1 MFVIEEPGV
10 ETSFRPMKMKSRKQI
25 IIIGGGFAGLKVA
38 RCLNNTSYD
47 VLLIDKVNH
56 HQFQPLFYQV
66 ATAGLEPSN
75 ISFPLRGIF
84 HHSKNVRIRM
94 AEVQKILPSENKIIT
109 SDGEYSFDYLILAT
123 GAATNF
129 FGNKNIEQFALP
141 MKSTSDAIEI
151 RQRILKNFEKA
162 LTASADDVPALLNI
176 VIVGGG
182 PTGVELAGALA
193 EMKKHVLWKDYPE
206 VDFSKMHIMLIEG
219 SPRTLGAMSET
230 ASAKSKQY
238 LEEMGVEVWTN
249 TTVKDYDGQNAT
261 LSDGRTVATK
271 NLIWAAGVQGNV
283 IEGLNPELIQRG
295 NRIMVDRFNHVIGY
309 DNIFAIGDLAYMTTP
324 KYPNAHPQV
333 ANVAINQAKT
343 LCRNLISTS
352 KAVGADTNR
361 GRKVVS
367 EGTNNGWSEFEYHD
381 KGSLATVG
389 KHKAVVDLP
398 YIKFQGFFA
407 WFVWMGLHL
416 VLLMGMKNRLFVFIN
431 WVTSYFSNNS
441 TLRLIFKRNV

>member
-1 MFVIEEPGV
+1 
-10 ETSFRPMKMKSRKQI
+10 MKNRKQI
-25 IIIGGGFAGLKVA
+25 IIIGAGFAGLKLA

-66 ATAGLEPSN
+66 ATAGLESSN

-84 HHSKNVRIRM
+84 HHSKNVRIRL
-94 AEVQKILPSENKIIT
+94 AEVQKILPAENKIIT
-109 SDGEYSFDYLILAT
+109 TGGNYSFDYLILAT
-123 GAATNF
+123 GATTNF
-129 FGNKNIEQFALP
+129 FGNQNIEQFALP

-151 RQRILKNFEKA
+151 RQRILKNFERA
-162 LTASADDVPALLNI
+162 LTAPQEEVPALLNI
-176 VIVGGG
+176 VIAGGG

-219 SPRTLGAMSET
+219 SPRTLGAMSEA

-238 LEEMGVEVWTN
+238 LEEMGVDVWTN
-249 TTVKDYDGQNAT
+249 TTVKDYDGQTAT
-261 LSDGRTVATK
+261 LPDGRMVATK
-271 NLIWAAGVQGNV
+271 NLIWAAGIRGNA
-283 IEGLNPELIQRG
+283 IDGLHPGLIQRG
-295 NRIMVDRFNHVIGY
+295 NRIMVDRFNRVNGY
-309 DNIFAIGDLAYMTTP
+309 TNIFALGDLAYMITP

-333 ANVAINQAKT
+333 ANVAINQATT
-343 LCRNLISTS
+343 LCRNLNYSAKVI
-352 KAVGADTNR
+352 GADAEP
-361 GRKVVS
+361 GIAQWK
-367 EGTNNGWSEFEYHD
+367 EFEYHD

-398 YIKFQGFFA
+398 YIRFQGFFA

-441 TLRLIFKRNV
+441 TLRLIFKRNT

>member
-1 MFVIEEPGV
+1 MFVNEEPGM
-10 ETSFRPMKMKSRKQI
+10 ETSLYAMKMKTRKQI
-25 IIIGGGFAGLKVA
+25 IVIGGGFAGLKVA

-75 ISFPLRGIF
+75 FSFPLRGIF
-84 HHSKNVRIRM
+84 HHSKNVRIRL
-94 AEVQKILPSENKIIT
+94 AEVQKILPAENKIIT
-109 SDGEYSFDYLILAT
+109 TDGDYSFDYLILAA

-162 LTASADDVPALLNI
+162 LTAPPEEVPALLNI

-219 SPRTLGAMSET
+219 SARTLGAMSEV

-238 LEEMGVEVWTN
+238 LEEMGVEVWTK
-249 TTVKDYDGQNAT
+249 TTVTDYDGHNAT
-261 LSDGRTVATK
+261 LSDGRIVATK
-271 NLIWAAGVQGNV
+271 NLIWAAGIRGNV
-283 IEGLNPELIQRG
+283 IDGLSSELIQRG
-295 NRIMVDRFNHVIGY
+295 NRIMVDRFNRVKGY
-309 DNIFAIGDLAYMTTP
+309 ENIFAIGDLAYMVTP

-333 ANVAINQAKT
+333 ANVAINQAKV
-343 LCRNLISTS
+343 LCENLKRPAIV
-352 KAVGADTNR
+352 VG
-361 GRKVVS
+361 
-367 EGTNNGWSEFEYHD
+367 EGTNNGWEEFEYHD

-416 VLLMGMKNRLFVFIN
+416 LLLMGMKNRLFVFIN

-441 TLRLIFKRNV
+441 TLRLIFKRNT